1 MVGGAERHGRLG
13 PFDMIFS
20 SNSFFSMTFPLVVI
34 HFSSIFTAFLM
45 DFSRLF
51 DLVAP
56 RARHQA
62 GAGAC
67 GRLHGDL
74 PDSEGPKSAGGLK
87 RHAKNA
93 ICSLKYSYDLW

>member
-1 MVGGAERHGRLG
+1 MHLMHLN
-13 PFDMIFS
+13 PFF
-20 SNSFFSMTFPLVVI
+20 NGFFKDFQR
-34 HFSSIFTAFLM
+34 
-45 DFSRLF
+45 FSRLF
-51 DLVAP
+51 DLAAP